1 VVHIPEHQ
9 RQSLIYLTGF
19 MGSGK
24 STIGPILANVLGFN
38 FTDVDTLIERLA
50 GKRVVEIFATDG
62 EARFRTLERRALE
75 STTSFREHVVSL
87 GGGTLSNQE
96 NLDLIRHHGLLV
108 YLQLSPEEIFERV
121 SHRTDRP
128 MLHDE
133 QGQQLPPDAMKQR
146 ICDLLAVREVYYTKA
161 DIIVPVNNRRLGTT
175 VDEIVRRVR
184 KFI

>member
-62 EARFRTLERRALE
+62 EPRFRTLERRALE

-128 MLHDE
+128 MLQGEDPRLRIE
-133 QGQQLPPDAMKQR
+133 Q
-146 ICDLLAVREVYYTKA
+146 LLAARARAYAQA
-161 DIIVPVNNRRLGTT
+161 DVT
-175 VDEIVRRVR
+175 VDTSTRTVEEVVECIVRRLEDPPPSHS
-184 KFI
+184 KE